1 MARGPFKMKAN
12 HEGPMRKNFP
22 SVFKK
27 TTEPTEGVK
36 NHLKDKT
43 KEELEVIAKRNLEN
57 LNKIKNE
64 SSLDNIHDQMAIRD
78 TLAGVK
84 GRAIEIIKEGE

>member
-1 MARGPFKMKAN
+1 MAKGPFKMKAN
-12 HEGPMRKNFP
+12 PEGPMRKNFP

-36 NHLKDKT
+36 EHLKNKT

-57 LNKIKNE
+57 LNKNKKQGSLYNIK
-64 SSLDNIHDQMAIRD
+64 DQMAIKD

-84 GRAIEIIKEGE
+84 GRAIEIIKEDE